1 MIVTGK
7 RCVVAG
13 WSVTLDTQMWQHIK
27 RTNTTQ
33 PTDDMHYT
41 AGETRATHNAHLVF
55 RREVTHGGVTCNKIT
70 AWCVGMWMSCREHT
84 DHGDETLCVVGG
96 DGINTKKLLYCQR
109 SDNGRELCTS
119 CISKI
124 NTQV

>member
-70 AWCVGMWMSCREHT
+70 AWCVGDVEELQRTHRPRRRDLVC
-84 DHGDETLCVVGG
+84 GG
-96 DGINTKKLLYCQR
+96 RGWY
-109 SDNGRELCTS
+109 
-119 CISKI
+119 
-124 NTQV
+124 